1 MTRTRAKAPARVP
14 ARKAPAEPLEPLDI
28 DAEIRRLLALNAKA
42 LAKRQESSRESV
54 VKYLHD
60 PAGFARDC
68 INWDAVP
75 GSKDEGH
82 GEGAKGLADYQAEI
96 LELLDEKQRVAVRG
110 PRGLGKSCIGSIT
123 VLWFALTREAA
134 GIDWK
139 IVTTAGA
146 WQQLKNYFWPE
157 VHKWAGLIRWDIV
170 RDGRPPKSDELMRQA
185 LRLPHGLALA
195 AAPTDSAKIE
205 GAHASAI
212 LIMFD
217 EAKLIPATTWD
228 AIEGALSGGG
238 EALALALSTPGDP
251 QGRFYDIHSRREGLE
266 DWTARHVT
274 LDEAVAA
281 GQISRKWADQRI
293 KQYGLTSQFVQCHVL
308 GEFHSADDDA
318 VIPLAWIEEAVARWH
333 AWADE
338 GKPDLPGP
346 HSVGCDIAGSGS
358 DMTVLAIRRGP
369 VLTELRKFGKADT
382 MATTGRIKGLLDS
395 DAEMTAVV
403 DSDGIG
409 KGVYDRL
416 REQKAKAEPFTAA
429 KTAGQRRDVSGE
441 YRFSD
446 WRSWA
451 WFRLREL
458 LDPRS
463 DPDICLPDDDLLIGD
478 LCAPKYKIE
487 SGARIKVESK
497 VDIRKRLG
505 RSTDDGDAAV
515 MGYSSEGTTWLD
527 AYGVTRCECGKAYMA
542 RLGKCPACGEVAA

>member
-1 MTRTRAKAPARVP
+1 MTRRPDP
-14 ARKAPAEPLEPLDI
+14 PDIEAEL
-28 DAEIRRLLALNAKA
+28 RRLIALNAGA
-42 LAKRQESSRESV
+42 VARRQAASAQTV

-68 INWDAVP
+68 IRWEAVP
-75 GSKDEGH
+75 RSKDEGA

-96 LELLDEKQRVAVRG
+96 LELLDRKKRVAVRG
-110 PRGLGKSCIGSIT
+110 PRGLGKSTVASIA

-228 AIEGALSGGG
+228 AIEGAMSGGG

-251 QGRFYDIHSRREGLE
+251 QGRFYDIHSGRKGLE

-274 LDEAVAA
+274 LKEAIKA
-281 GQISRKWADQRI
+281 GQISKTWADQRI
-293 KQYGLTSQFVQCHVL
+293 RQYGKTSQFVQCHVL
-308 GEFHSADDDA
+308 GEFHSADDDS
-318 VIPLAWIEEAVARWH
+318 VIPLAWIEAAVARWH
-333 AWADE
+333 EWADS

-346 HSVGCDIAGSGS
+346 HSAGCDIAGSGS

-369 VLTELRKFGKADT
+369 VVTELRKFGKQDT
-382 MATTGRIKGLLDS
+382 MQTTGIIRGVLDA
-395 DAEMTAVV
+395 DPECTAVV

-416 REQKAKAEPFTAA
+416 REMKCKAEPFTAA
-429 KTAGQRRDVSGE
+429 KTAGNRRDVSGQ
-441 YRFSD
+441 YRYSD
-446 WRSWA
+446 WRSYA
-451 WFRLREL
+451 WWKLREA
-458 LDPRS
+458 LDTS
-463 DPDICLPDDDLLIGD
+463 KDPDICLPDDDLLIGD

-487 SGARIKVESK
+487 SGARIRVESK
-497 VDIRKRLG
+497 VDIRKRIG
-505 RSTDDGDAAV
+505 RSTDDGDSVV
-515 MGYSSEGTTWLD
+515 MSTVLDGATWLD
-527 AYGVTRCECGKAYMA
+527 AYHVTRCTDCDRPFAD
-542 RLGKCPACGEVAA
+542 RHVKCPHCGTPVAA

>member
-1 MTRTRAKAPARVP
+1 MTTLADLAGLDGLPP
-14 ARKAPAEPLEPLDI
+14 DIEAEV
-28 DAEIRRLLALNAKA
+28 RRLLALTTKAVAAK
-42 LAKRQESSRESV
+42 QESSRESV

-60 PAGFARDC
+60 PSGFAREC
-68 INWDAVP
+68 IDWEKVP
-75 GSKDEGH
+75 RSKDEGA
-82 GEGAKGLADYQAEI
+82 GAGAKGLAKYQGEI
-96 LELLDEKQRVAVRG
+96 LDDLDKKKRVAVRG
-110 PRGLGKSCIGSIT
+110 PRGLGKSAIGSIT

-157 VHKWAGLIRWDIV
+157 VHKWSSYIRWDVV

-228 AIEGALSGGG
+228 AIEGAMSGGG

-251 QGRFYDIHSRREGLE
+251 QGRFYDIHIRKKGLE

-274 LDEAVAA
+274 LREAIRA
-281 GQISRKWADQRI
+281 GQISKKWADQRI
-293 KQYGLTSQFVQCHVL
+293 KQYGRTSQFVQCHVL
-308 GEFHSADDDA
+308 GEFHSADEDA
-318 VIPLAWIEEAVARWH
+318 VIPLSWIEDAVTRWH
-333 AWADE
+333 AWADD
-338 GKPDLPGP
+338 GKPETQGP
-346 HSVGCDIAGSGS
+346 RSVGCDIAGSGS
-358 DMTVLAIRRGP
+358 DMTVLAIRHGP
-369 VLTELRKFGKADT
+369 VVTELRKFGKQDT
-382 MATTGRIKGLLDS
+382 MATTGKIKGILDA
-395 DAEMTAVV
+395 DAGMTAVV

-441 YRFSD
+441 YMFAD
-446 WRSWA
+446 WRSYA
-451 WFRLREL
+451 WWKLREA
-458 LDPRS
+458 LDPRN
-463 DPDICLPDDDLLIGD
+463 DPEICLPDDDLLIGD
-478 LCAPKYKIE
+478 LCAPKYKVE
-487 SGARIKVESK
+487 SRARIKVESK
-497 VDIRKRLG
+497 VDIRKRIG
-505 RSTDDGDAAV
+505 RSTDDGDSVV
-515 MGYSSEGTTWLD
+515 MCMVLDGATWLD
-527 AYGVTRCECGKAYMA
+527 AYGVTRCESCDKAFMA
-542 RLGKCPACGEVAA
+542 RLGECPHCGAAKAA

>member
-1 MTRTRAKAPARVP
+1 VALEEPP
-14 ARKAPAEPLEPLDI
+14 DIEAEL
-28 DAEIRRLLALNAKA
+28 RRLLALGAQA
-42 LAKRQESSRESV
+42 LAKRQESSRQSV
-54 VKYLHD
+54 VQYLHD
-60 PAGFARDC
+60 PAGFAANC
-68 INWDAVP
+68 VNWDSVP
-75 GSKDEGH
+75 RSRDEGA
-82 GEGAKGLADYQAEI
+82 GSGAHGLAAYQADV
-96 LELLDEKQRVAVRG
+96 LTLLDEKKRVAVRG
-110 PRGLGKSCIGSIT
+110 PRGLGKSMIGSIT

-157 VHKWAGLIRWDIV
+157 VHKWAAYIRWDVV
-170 RDGRPPKSDELMRQA
+170 RDGRPPKGDELMRQA

-212 LIMFD
+212 LILFD

-238 EALALALSTPGDP
+238 ESLALALSTPGDP
-251 QGRFYDIHSRREGLE
+251 QGRFYDIHSRKQGLE

-274 LDEAVAA
+274 LDEAVEA
-281 GQISRKWADQRI
+281 GQISRAWADQRI
-293 KQYGLTSQFVQCHVL
+293 RQYGLTSQFVQCHVL

-318 VIPLAWIEEAVARWH
+318 VIPLSWIEEAVARWH
-333 AWADE
+333 AWAGK
-338 GKPDLPGP
+338 GKPDLEGP
-346 HSVGCDIAGSGS
+346 RAVGADIAGAGS

-382 MATTGRIKGLLDS
+382 MQTTGRIKGLLDA
-395 DAEMTAVV
+395 DPEMTAVV

-429 KTAGQRRDVSGE
+429 KSAGQRRDVSGE

-451 WFRLREL
+451 WFKLREA
-458 LDPRS
+458 LDPSR

-497 VDIRKRLG
+497 DDIRKRIG
-505 RSTDDGDAAV
+505 RSTDDGDACVFA
-515 MGYSSEGTTWLD
+515 YSLDGATWLD
-527 AYGVTRCECGKAYMA
+527 VYDLLRCDECDRAYAKRHP
-542 RLGKCPACGEVAA
+542 KCPHCGAAKAA